1 MCFHI
6 SDYIKSSVPSFFPSL
21 LFFSLLSSLSSSVS
35 SVSVKVHDIKDQ
47 CPVGQSLQGLVNG
60 KRSITGFVEGT
71 RELWGPLR
79 LEPGIHSLSHFLSFL
94 LPELWV
100 PLQMRV
106 LHTAC
111 SGIVGS
117 FQGLILTV
125 LQLEE
130 KGTFFFE
137 DLFEKIPGQIEISL
151 AWVSCLTLFQ
161 SLGKGK

>member
-1 MCFHI
+1 MWFKEIAGAQRI
-6 SDYIKSSVPSFFPSL
+6 SWKDL
-21 LFFSLLSSLSSSVS
+21 GVS
-35 SVSVKVHDIKDQ
+35 H
-47 CPVGQSLQGLVNG
+47 
-60 KRSITGFVEGT
+60 RITGFVEGT
-71 RELWGPLR
+71 RELWVPLR

-94 LPELWV
+94 LPEFWV
-100 PLQMRV
+100 LLQMRI

-125 LQLEE
+125 LQLEG

-161 SLGKGK
+161 SLGKGKWLAQHKQCGQGGRDCCCRNGVREGRAFEGWSRHGR